1 MAETKEMLQKFMNR
15 EITPGECMSK
25 LPPCN
30 DRDLERL
37 VLISQISI
45 KVRKGLTLN
54 DIKTMN
60 FLEVREYCKNKVN
73 KGINLNDL
81 AMELD
86 IKWENGEIS
95 GFDYRYFKES
105 VGLRITK
112 EFISRTKSIG
122 RYDK

>member
-1 MAETKEMLQKFMNR
+1 MEVKEALQKLMNK
-15 EITPGECMSK
+15 EITPSECMSE
-25 LPPCN
+25 LSSCN

-37 VLISQISI
+37 ILISQIPI
-45 KVRKGLTLN
+45 KVRKGLSLN
-54 DIKTMN
+54 DIKAMN
-60 FLEVREYCKNKVN
+60 FLEIRKYCKGKVN

-86 IKWENGEIS
+86 IKWDDGEIS

-105 VGLRITK
+105 IGLTITK
-112 EFISRTKSIG
+112 EFISRAKSIG

>member
-1 MAETKEMLQKFMNR
+1 MVETKEALQKLMNK
-15 EITPGECMSK
+15 EITPNECMSK

-37 VLISQISI
+37 ILISQIPI

-81 AMELD
+81 AMEFD

-112 EFISRTKSIG
+112 EFISRAKSIG

>member
-1 MAETKEMLQKFMNR
+1 MGQTKESLLKLMSR
-15 EITPGECMSK
+15 EITPCECMSK

-30 DRDLERL
+30 DRDLEKL
-37 VLISQISI
+37 ILISQIPI
-45 KVRKGLTLN
+45 KIRKGLTIN
-54 DIKTMN
+54 DVQTMN
-60 FLEVREYCKNKVN
+60 FLEVREYCKEKVN

-81 AMELD
+81 VIELD

-112 EFISRTKSIG
+112 EFISRAKSIG

>member
-1 MAETKEMLQKFMNR
+1 MAEVKEALQKLMNR
-15 EITPGECMSK
+15 EITPCECMSE
-25 LPPCN
+25 LPSYN

-37 VLISQISI
+37 ALNSQIPI
-45 KVRKGLTLN
+45 KVRKGLSLS

-60 FLEVREYCKNKVN
+60 FLEIREYCKDKVN

-86 IKWENGEIS
+86 IKWDNGEIS

-105 VGLRITK
+105 VGLAISK
-112 EFISRTKSIG
+112 EFISRAKSVG
-122 RYDK
+122 RYNK

>member
-1 MAETKEMLQKFMNR
+1 MAETKETLQKLMDR
-15 EITPGECMSK
+15 EITPNECMSMSS
-25 LPPCN
+25 PCN

-37 VLISQISI
+37 VLISQIPI

-60 FLEVREYCKNKVN
+60 FLEIREYCKNKVY

-112 EFISRTKSIG
+112 EFISRAKSIG